1 MLKVIIIDDESM
13 TRRGLIDFVPWEEH
27 GFEVYGE
34 AADGEEGLELARQVH
49 PDLAICDIRMPKMD
63 GITFA
68 KHLKVIAPECR
79 LIFLSGYSDKEY
91 LKSAIKLNAV
101 DYLEKPVNM
110 QELNTLLLRVRDELE
125 SEISRLNRKNKLQS
139 KMDLSHQYLLN
150 TMIKRII
157 DNHEFNQEQFKEL
170 LDHMNIA
177 FPCGRLYRVVVI
189 ENRTNPEYVKIVRYL
204 KDLREREKIGML
216 IAEKDEDLVIVHT
229 DEISTL
235 RLKKIYDA
243 MFEALRDSK
252 NPAIYEAGIGRYVE
266 SLEDLEESYHDAKEA
281 IDWFGYKYPNELV
294 FYDGTGTTN
303 SAIRDTERYITENY
317 DQKITIQDI
326 ADEVYLTPQYLCKV
340 FKDETGTTI
349 NNYITDMRMKKAKE
363 LLMDRN
369 LKLYEV
375 AAMVGYHDPNYFT
388 RVFKRYF
395 KMSPSE
401 YREQNKV

>member
-1 MLKVIIIDDESM
+1 MLKVIVVDDEVM

-34 AADGEEGLELARQVH
+34 AADGEEALDLARRVH

-68 KHLKVIAPECR
+68 QHLKEIVPECR

-110 QELNTLLLRVRDELE
+110 QELNALLLRVRDDFS

-139 KMDLSHQYLLN
+139 KIDLSHQYLLN
-150 TMIKRII
+150 SMMKRII
-157 DNHEFNQEQFKEL
+157 DDQEYDQAQFADL
-170 LDHMNIA
+170 LEHMGLD
-177 FPCGRLYRVVVI
+177 FPFGRQYRTVVI
-189 ENRTNPEYVKIVRYL
+189 ENKKEPSYQSLTQSL
-204 KDLREREKIGML
+204 KDLKSMEKMSIL
-216 IAEKDEDLVIVHT
+216 IAEKDDDLVIVHT
-229 DEISTL
+229 DEVSAL
-235 RLKKIYDA
+235 RLKKIYDDLLA
-243 MFEALRDSK
+243 QEKGS
-252 NPAIYEAGIGRYVE
+252 YEAGIGAYVDC
-266 SLEDLEESYHDAKEA
+266 LEDLESSYHDAKEA
-281 IDWFGYKYPNELV
+281 IAWFGYKYPNELV
-294 FYDGTGTTN
+294 FDDGSGSTN
-303 SAIRDTERYITENY
+303 SAIRDTERFISENY
-317 DQKITIQDI
+317 DEKITIQDI

-349 NNYITDMRMKKAKE
+349 NNYITDMRMEKAKE

-369 LKLYEV
+369 LKLYEI
-375 AAMVGYHDPNYFT
+375 AAQVGYRDPNYFT

-401 YREQNKV
+401 YREKNKV

>member
-13 TRRGLIDFVPWEEH
+13 TRQGLIDFVPWEEH
-27 GFEVYGE
+27 GFEIYGE
-34 AADGEEGLELARQVH
+34 AEDGQEGLELAKRVH

-68 KHLKVIAPECR
+68 EHLREIVPECR

-91 LKSAIKLNAV
+91 LKSAIRLNAM

-110 QELNTLLLRVRDELE
+110 QELSALLLKVREDFS
-125 SEISRLNRKNKLQS
+125 SEISRLNRKNKLKS

-157 DNHEFNQEQFKEL
+157 DDEEYDQKQFADL
-170 LDHMNIA
+170 LQHMNID
-177 FPCGRLYRVVVI
+177 FPFNRQYRAVVI
-189 ENRTNPEYVKIVRYL
+189 EGKQEHPYQAL
-204 KDLREREKIGML
+204 KNSLEHLQEMQKMAML
-216 IAEKDEDLVIVHT
+216 VAEKDDDLVIVHT
-229 DEISTL
+229 DEVSTL
-235 RLKKIYDA
+235 RLKKIYDELLA
-243 MFEALRDSK
+243 EEEA
-252 NPAIYEAGIGRYVE
+252 IFEAGIGR
-266 SLEDLEESYHDAKEA
+266 SIDCLEDLELSYHDAKEA

-294 FYDGTGTTN
+294 FDDGSGTTN
-303 SAIRDTERYITENY
+303 SAIRDTERFINENY
-317 DQKITIQDI
+317 DEKITIQDI

-349 NNYITDMRMKKAKE
+349 NNYITDLRMEKAKD
-363 LLMDRN
+363 LLMNRN
-369 LKLYEV
+369 LKLYEI
-375 AAMVGYHDPNYFT
+375 AAKVGYRDPNYFT

-401 YREQNKV
+401 YREKNKV